1 MNIYPIRLLAL
12 SAMVIASLV
21 SCARPKG
28 KTSENMDKIPVK
40 TSGTDTAVFG
50 GGCFWCV
57 EAIYVELKGVVS
69 VTSGYSGGSTENPSY
84 RQVCTGT
91 TGHAEVCQIIY
102 DPSVISFDKLLEV
115 FWTVHDP
122 TQLNRQGNDI
132 GTQYRSVIFYTSKA
146 QRDLAENY
154 KAKLNNEKTFDKPV
168 VTEIS
173 PLKAFYKA
181 EDYHQDYFDKNGNAP
196 YCSIVIA
203 PKVEKFRKVFGNLL
217 K

>member
-132 GTQYRSVIFYTSKA
+132 GTKYRSVIFYTSKA

>member
-1 MNIYPIRLLAL
+1 MRAYPIRLLAFTVML
-12 SAMVIASLV
+12 FASLT
-21 SCARPKG
+21 SCARSQKKTTEYMDNIPNKG
-28 KTSENMDKIPVK
+28 SN
-40 TSGTDTAVFG
+40 TDTAVFG

-57 EAIYVELKGVVS
+57 EAIYVELKGVIS
-69 VTSGYSGGSTENPSY
+69 VTSGYSGGSVENPSY

-122 TQLNRQGNDI
+122 TEVNRQGNDV
-132 GTQYRSVIFYTSKA
+132 GTQYRSVIFYTSTT
-146 QRDLAENY
+146 QRELAGHY
-154 KAKLNNEKTFDKPV
+154 KEKLNKENTFDKPV

-173 PLKAFYKA
+173 PLKVFYKA
-181 EDYHQDYFDKNGNAP
+181 EDYHQDYFANNGNAP

-203 PKVEKFRKVFGNLL
+203 PKVEKFRKVFGSML

>member
-1 MNIYPIRLLAL
+1 MDNIPN
-12 SAMVIASLV
+12 
-21 SCARPKG
+21 KG
-28 KTSENMDKIPVK
+28 SN
-40 TSGTDTAVFG
+40 TDTAVFG

-57 EAIYVELKGVVS
+57 EAIYVELKGVIS
-69 VTSGYSGGSTENPSY
+69 VTSGYSGGSVENPSY

-122 TQLNRQGNDI
+122 TEVNRQGNDV
-132 GTQYRSVIFYTSKA
+132 GTQYRSVIFYTSTT
-146 QRDLAENY
+146 QRELAGHY
-154 KAKLNNEKTFDKPV
+154 KEKLNKENTFDKPV

-173 PLKAFYKA
+173 PLKVFYKA
-181 EDYHQDYFDKNGNAP
+181 EDYHQDYFANNGNAP

-203 PKVEKFRKVFGNLL
+203 PKVEKFRKVFGSML